1 MSKKASEQLSRIDK
15 FLPIWIL
22 LSIIIGVGSG
32 ALYPELASIL
42 DTFRI
47 DTVSLPISIGLLWM
61 MYPPL
66 AKVRYEKL
74 SKIKIPKKM
83 FGLSLLLNWI
93 IGPFLMFS
101 LAWILLPDLPEYRA
115 GVILVGLARCIAMV
129 LIWNHLAGGNNESSV
144 ILVAVN
150 SIFQIVMYSFYAY
163 FFITVLSSWISGN
176 TGVDLNISVWD
187 ISKSVLIF
195 LGIPVVAGV
204 ITRFSLIKNKGEKWY
219 EETFIPKISPT
230 AIIGLLFT
238 IIIMF
243 SMKGEYI
250 LTLPWDVLRI
260 AAPLTSYFLIMFTI
274 SFILAWVMKFNY
286 SDTVTLSFTAAGNN
300 FELAIAI
307 TIGVF
312 GLNSREAFAAIIGP
326 LIEVPVL
333 ISLVYV
339 SLWLKTK
346 LFKDD
351 GFPINYGKKE
361 NI

>member
-1 MSKKASEQLSRIDK
+1 MSREAAEQLSRIDK
-15 FLPIWIL
+15 FLPIWIFVAM
-22 LSIIIGVGSG
+22 IIGVGSG
-32 ALYPELASIL
+32 AIFPEIATIL

-74 SKIKIPKKM
+74 SKITIPKKM
-83 FGLSLLLNWI
+83 FGLSLLLNWV
-93 IGPFLMFS
+93 IGPLLMFS
-101 LAWILLPDLPEYRA
+101 LAWIFLPDLPEYRA

-144 ILVAVN
+144 ILVAIN
-150 SIFQIVMYSFYAY
+150 SIFQIAMYSFYAY
-163 FFITVLSSWISGN
+163 FFITVLSSMISGN
-176 TGVDLNISVWD
+176 AGVNLNISIWD
-187 ISKSVLIF
+187 ISKSVIIF
-195 LGIPVVAGV
+195 LGIPLLAGI
-204 ITRFSLIKNKGEKWY
+204 ITRFTLIKKKGEKWY
-219 EETFIPKISPT
+219 DETFIPKISPT

-250 LTLPWDVLRI
+250 LTLPWDVIRI
-260 AAPLTSYFLIMFTI
+260 ALPLTSYFLIMFTI
-274 SFILAWVMKFNY
+274 SFFLAWTLKFIY
-286 SDTVTLSFTAAGNN
+286 SDTVTLTFTAVGNN
-300 FELAIAI
+300 FELAIAV

-312 GLNSREAFAAIIGP
+312 GINSGEAFAAVIGP

-346 LFKDD
+346 LFTNK
-351 GFPINYGKKE
+351 GIPLHK
-361 NI
+361 